1 MEGVIIG
8 GLFGISGSDEPQLLE
23 SKGEHSIDTSFSD
36 ELLTLQNA
44 EACYF

>member
-1 MEGVIIG
+1 MIWG
-8 GLFGISGSDEPQLLE
+8 FAGISGSDDPQLLE

-44 EACYF
+44 EAYYF